1 MNSSDRYQ
9 VVGGQPL
16 QGEVPI
22 SGAKNA
28 ALPILAAALLSPAE
42 TVIHATPA
50 IRDIGV
56 MIAILQR
63 LGATV
68 EVQGE
73 SETGR
78 TLRIRAD
85 GLMTPEVGSCFT
97 REMRSSIFL
106 MGPLLARTGLVR
118 IAYPGGC
125 AIGSRP
131 IDFHLQ
137 GLQQMGATIKEEHGF
152 IEAEAPGGLRG
163 TELYLDF
170 PSVGATENLMMAAVL
185 AKGTTIIRNAAREPE
200 IVDLAEFC
208 NKLGARIQGAGHDL
222 IQIEG
227 VDRLPALTGVEHV
240 VIPDRIEAATYLCAS
255 AITGGDLTLKGVRP
269 SQVVA
274 VSAKLHEMGAQID
287 AGADWLRIRGPER
300 PRAAD
305 VKTLPYPGY
314 PTDAQPQLMSLLAL
328 ANGTSIIT
336 ETVFENRLQVAGELK
351 RLGAQVRTEGRT
363 AVIKGVERLTGATVV
378 CPALRE
384 GMALV
389 LAGLAAEGQ
398 TVIDGILHIDRGYHH
413 LEQKLQAVG
422 ARIERIPAN

>member
-68 EVQGE
+68 DVHGE

-85 GLMTPEVGSCFT
+85 GLMTPEVGSSFT

-152 IEAEAPGGLRG
+152 IEAEAPEGLWG

-222 IQIEG
+222 IQIDG
-227 VDRLPALTGVEHV
+227 VDSLPALTGVEHV
-240 VIPDRIEAATYLCAS
+240 VIPDRIEAATYLCAA
-255 AITGGDLTLKGVRP
+255 AITGGDLTLQRVRP

-274 VSAKLHEMGAQID
+274 VCAKLGEMGAQIEP
-287 AGADWLRIRGPER
+287 GEDWIRIRGPKR
-300 PRAAD
+300 PWAAD
-305 VKTLPYPGY
+305 VRTLPYPGY
-314 PTDAQPQLMSLLAL
+314 PTDAQPQLMALLSL

-422 ARIERIPAN
+422 AQIERVPAN